1 MKKKLLDWLKS
12 QHQEGDCFWILRDK
26 DHDILEISEI
36 DRIGL
41 DQDQADNL
49 FNWNNDDTG
58 RIERTNYDMK
68 IRGAN
73 ERIKI
78 NLNNPSDKNILLY
91 SIAYTITNRRKNND
105 KDWLNKI
112 EEKDYNRNRFID
124 YGKGTLY
131 SINRCDWEFEIEEEL
146 GWRLNEDISDEEKP
160 YKDYYFDWCR
170 REGKDIPVAIG
181 RDDLDRW
188 FRDVFYE
195 DNKEHPDY
203 GIQVEMFNKVADNYD
218 ELWLDQTIYTEW
230 FGDEE
235 WEEDTIGSIQFGEP
249 SRGDMVKLDYK
260 LYVLTK
266 TDGEGGWEAVQPS
279 MDKIILEL
287 IPASFSFSEDVFYW
301 KTHDYE
307 SAIDFFDLT

>member
-131 SINRCDWEFEIEEEL
+131 SINKCDRDWE
-146 GWRLNEDISDEEKP
+146 
-160 YKDYYFDWCR
+160 
-170 REGKDIPVAIG
+170 
-181 RDDLDRW
+181 
-188 FRDVFYE
+188 
-195 DNKEHPDY
+195 
-203 GIQVEMFNKVADNYD
+203 
-218 ELWLDQTIYTEW
+218 T
-230 FGDEE
+230 
-235 WEEDTIGSIQFGEP
+235 
-249 SRGDMVKLDYK
+249 
-260 LYVLTK
+260 
-266 TDGEGGWEAVQPS
+266 
-279 MDKIILEL
+279 
-287 IPASFSFSEDVFYW
+287 
-301 KTHDYE
+301 
-307 SAIDFFDLT
+307 